1 MMSIHHIRHMLA
13 GGLFAS
19 VMLLSACSPLRMD
32 GHVAFGNLFSM
43 RDALTYSVKHC
54 DDPAARNLAAR
65 WASIGFQDLNQS
77 YAHMTPESP
86 EYEHSRALASRLQ
99 SISRRTTN
107 IKVLCYNIAGALA
120 ATEDLLSRLNHKD
133 RRIVTAE

>member
-1 MMSIHHIRHMLA
+1 MSICDIRHIVA

-19 VMLLSACSPLRMD
+19 VMLLSACSPLQMN
-32 GHVAFGNLFSM
+32 GSVAFGNLFSL

-86 EYEHSRALASRLQ
+86 EYEYSRALASRLQ

-107 IKVLCYNIAGALA
+107 IKVLCYNIAGALK
-120 ATEDLLSRLNHKD
+120 ATDDLLSRLNTPD
-133 RRIVTAE
+133 RRLVTVE